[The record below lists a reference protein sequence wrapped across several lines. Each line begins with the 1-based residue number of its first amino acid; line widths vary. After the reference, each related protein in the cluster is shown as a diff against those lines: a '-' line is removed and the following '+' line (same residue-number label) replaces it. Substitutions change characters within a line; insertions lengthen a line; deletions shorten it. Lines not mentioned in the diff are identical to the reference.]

1 MKGADDLAEIFH
13 KDRTNRYIR
22 RDLLEELPHM
32 NV

>member
-13 KDRTNRYIR
+13 KDRTNTYIIG
-22 RDLLEELPHM
+22 DLLEELPHM